1 MQFMSV
7 GWGKKETQFHGSE
20 GKAAALASKHSA
32 PLVAIDDSADDG
44 RARAVWRDDGQM
56 FAVSYVAAVP
66 TEGGGGVVRVRRIR
80 VFGRE
85 CNLLST
91 SERTDGL
98 EQCLAWRPAGG
109 SLIASTQR
117 LPNKHLVR
125 K

>member
-1 MQFMSV
+1 
-7 GWGKKETQFHGSE
+7 
-20 GKAAALASKHSA
+20 
-32 PLVAIDDSADDG
+32 
-44 RARAVWRDDGQM
+44 M
-56 FAVSYVAAVP
+56 FAVSYLAAVS
-66 TEGGGGVVRVRRIR
+66 TESGEVVRVRRIR

-109 SLIASTQR
+109 SLLASTQR

-125 K
+125 KSKYYGNIALDD